1 MIPLIFSTA
10 SLLFCGF
17 FFVYFHRYIRRRTSH
32 ENILAECADAV
43 ARLEAQI
50 DAVTDRDAQLV
61 EERIKS
67 LKKLLEDVDRRISL
81 LSRIE
86 DQRKPTALYNSLGD
100 RMRFSGPGTETP
112 LPPDAAAF
120 PDPGPVPAPVL
131 VSAPTASAM
140 VNTVS
145 QDRVSVQ
152 TDPADTL
159 PAASTPVSGPAKDPS
174 LAPAPEPDEDT
185 RPLVERVAE
194 LDRAGFSPELIA
206 SRLGVSVSEAELA
219 VTVFRHSR
227 QGNLS

>member
-1 MIPLIFSTA
+1 MMPLFFSTA

-17 FFVYFHRYIRRRTSH
+17 FFFYFHRYIRRRTSS

-50 DAVTDRDAQLV
+50 DAITDRDAQLV

-86 DQRKPTALYNSLGD
+86 DQRKPAALYNSLGN
-100 RMRFSGPGTETP
+100 RARFSVPGAEP
-112 LPPDAAAF
+112 PPSPEAALPAAVSAV
-120 PDPGPVPAPVL
+120 PPEPVPARPNPAE
-131 VSAPTASAM
+131 APPS
-140 VNTVS
+140 
-145 QDRVSVQ
+145 
-152 TDPADTL
+152 
-159 PAASTPVSGPAKDPS
+159 SG
-174 LAPAPEPDEDT
+174 PAPEPDEDT

-206 SRLGVSVSEAELA
+206 SRLGVSVSEASLA
-219 VTVFRHSR
+219 VTVSRHFQSGGR
-227 QGNLS
+227 

>member
-1 MIPLIFSTA
+1 MIPLVFSTA

-17 FFVYFHRYIRRRTSH
+17 FFLYFRRYIRRRTSS
-32 ENILAECADAV
+32 ENILAECGDAV

-61 EERIKS
+61 EDRIKS

-86 DQRKPTALYNSLGD
+86 DQRKPPIPLYNSLGNRITFPD
-100 RMRFSGPGTETP
+100 AGVSSASTGVSSGNAVSPAGSSTGSP
-112 LPPDAAAF
+112 DSLPPN
-120 PDPGPVPAPVL
+120 
-131 VSAPTASAM
+131 S
-140 VNTVS
+140 
-145 QDRVSVQ
+145 
-152 TDPADTL
+152 
-159 PAASTPVSGPAKDPS
+159 VSGPAGDS
-174 LAPAPEPDEDT
+174 SPEPGEDT

-219 VTVFRHSR
+219 VTVSRHYQS
-227 QGNLS
+227 GGPG

>member
-1 MIPLIFSTA
+1 MISLFFSTA

-17 FFVYFHRYIRRRTSH
+17 FFLYFHRYIRRRTSR
-32 ENILAECADAV
+32 ENILAECGDAV

-86 DQRKPTALYNSLGD
+86 DQRKPAALYNSLGN
-100 RMRFSGPGTETP
+100 RLPSSGPGMA
-112 LPPDAAAF
+112 PPDAAF
-120 PDPGPVPAPVL
+120 
-131 VSAPTASAM
+131 VSAPAASGM
-140 VNTVS
+140 VSAVPRDPVS
-145 QDRVSVQ
+145 PRAN
-152 TDPADTL
+152 PADT
-159 PAASTPVSGPAKDPS
+159 PPSGPVSGPAKASSPT
-174 LAPAPEPDEDT
+174 PAPEPGEDT

-206 SRLGVSVSEAELA
+206 SRLRVSVSEAELA
-219 VTVFRHSR
+219 VTVSRHSQPGGR
-227 QGNLS
+227 